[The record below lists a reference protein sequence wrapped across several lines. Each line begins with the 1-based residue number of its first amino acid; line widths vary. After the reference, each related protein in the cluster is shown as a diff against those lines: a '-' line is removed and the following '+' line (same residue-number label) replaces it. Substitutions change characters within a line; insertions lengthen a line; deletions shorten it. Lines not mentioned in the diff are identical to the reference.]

1 MKKKK
6 KPNISKKPDILKQ
19 MYLNNKEWKEIYYIE
34 DKIIDIIQNIYY
46 GKIIT
51 RYEIYNLIVI
61 NFQFKIFSNTY
72 DCMISKR
79 NNDYGFSIYNIE
91 DPHKYNNEM
100 INKTINN
107 DKFYLYNIYKM
118 VFKVLQNI

>member
-19 MYLNNKEWKEIYYIE
+19 IYLNNKEWKEIYYIE

-46 GKIIT
+46 GKIIV
-51 RYEIYNLIVI
+51 RYEIYDLMVI
-61 NFQFKIFSNTY
+61 NLQFKIFSNTY
-72 DCMISKR
+72 ECMISKR
-79 NNDYGFSIYNIE
+79 NNDYGFSICNIE
-91 DPHKYNNEM
+91 EPYKYNNEM